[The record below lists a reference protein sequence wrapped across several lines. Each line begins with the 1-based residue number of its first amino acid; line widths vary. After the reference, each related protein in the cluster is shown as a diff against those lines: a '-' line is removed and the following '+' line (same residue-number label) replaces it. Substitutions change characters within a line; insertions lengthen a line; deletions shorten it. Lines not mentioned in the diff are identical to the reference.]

1 MTAID
6 RVRRGAL
13 RALMP
18 PPVLPLADW
27 IESTIHF
34 PATVSAL
41 PGRVRLWAYQRGIC
55 EAIDDPTVE
64 RVTVLK
70 SARIGYTSL
79 LTGVI
84 ASYVANQ
91 PSPIL
96 AVLPTQD
103 DCRDYSVGD
112 VEGTF
117 DASPAL
123 RGLLDAEA
131 DESGRSTLLARRF
144 PGGSLKFVAAKSP
157 RNLRRHNARV
167 LLMDE
172 IDGFEIGQEG
182 DPIKLAEM
190 RTLAF
195 RDRKIIAGS
204 TPIFDHGPVSRL
216 YAESDQRVF
225 EVPCPECG
233 DFHEIRWS
241 EIQWS
246 EGRPEEAA
254 WACPGCG
261 CIIPERHK
269 AQMVSRG
276 RWRATAPHVTGHA
289 GFRINALVSPHANAA
304 WGKLAAEFIRAKDNP
319 ATLQTFINLTLG
331 EPWRETQDDLDEH
344 ELAGKREPFGL
355 PDRLPPEVL
364 IVTAGVDCQDD
375 RLELVFTGHGK
386 GDATFILAH
395 SVIWGAVDAET
406 TWLELD
412 DALRS
417 VWKHPA
423 GGALRVDAAVIDSGD
438 GGHADL
444 VHAFTRPRFGRRI
457 VSGKGVPGF
466 ARPFIQRSGMKGAPL
481 FLIGVDAVKAQLF
494 QRLARGS
501 GFRFS
506 ADLEPIFFEQLT
518 SERRVVKYFKGQP
531 VRRFERIPGKR
542 AEALDAVVYALA
554 ARGLIGAD
562 LERRESEVASVTAP
576 AKAAT
581 VIRSKWLQGERN
593 DR

>member
-1 MTAID
+1 MQPID
-6 RVRRGAL
+6 LVRRNAMAAL
-13 RALMP
+13 RP

-41 PGRVRLWAYQRGIC
+41 PGRVRLWEYQRGIC
-55 EAIDDPTVE
+55 DAIDDPEIERITVI
-64 RVTVLK
+64 K

-96 AVLPTQD
+96 AVLPTSD
-103 DCRDYSVGD
+103 DARDYAVGD

-123 RGLLDAEA
+123 RGVLDAEA
-131 DESGRSTLLARRF
+131 DESGRSTLLSRRF
-144 PGGSLKFVAAKSP
+144 PGGSLKLVAARSP

-167 LLMDE
+167 LLLDE

-216 YAESDQRVF
+216 YAESDQRIF

-233 DFHEIRWS
+233 EHHEIRWAQI
-241 EIQWS
+241 EWPDGQ
-246 EGRPEEAA
+246 PEAA
-254 WACPGCG
+254 AWRCPSCTALVA
-261 CIIPERHK
+261 ERHK
-269 AQMVSRG
+269 AAMVDLG
-276 RWRATAPHVTGHA
+276 RWRATAPHVRGHA
-289 GFRINALVSPHANAA
+289 GFRINALVSPHANAS
-304 WGKLAAEFIRAKDNP
+304 WGKLAAEFLRAKEHP

-331 EPWRETQDDLDEH
+331 EPWREAQDDLDEH
-344 ELAGKREPFGL
+344 ELAARREPFGL
-355 PDRLPPEVL
+355 PVRIPPEVL
-364 IVTAGVDCQDD
+364 IVTCGVDCQDD
-375 RLELVFTGHGK
+375 RLEIVFLGHGK
-386 GDATFILAH
+386 GDETFILAH
-395 SVIWGAVDAET
+395 SVIWGAIDANE

-412 DALRS
+412 DALRT

-423 GGALRVDAAVIDSGD
+423 GGVLRVDAAVVDSGD

-444 VHAFTRPRFGRRI
+444 VHSFTRPRFGRRI

-466 ARPFIQRSGMKGAPL
+466 SRPFIARSGMKGLPL
-481 FLIGVDAVKAQLF
+481 FLVGVDAIKAQLYN
-494 QRLARGS
+494 RLSRGS

-506 ADLEPIFFEQLT
+506 ADLSADFFEQLT
-518 SERRVVKYFKGQP
+518 SERRVIRYYKGQP
-531 VRRFERIPGKR
+531 VRRFERIPGRR
-542 AEALDAVVYALA
+542 AECLDSTVYAMA
-554 ARGLIGAD
+554 ARQIVGAD
-562 LERRESEVASVTAP
+562 LDRREAEVASVTGP
-576 AKAAT
+576 RKAAT
-581 VIRSKWLQGERN
+581 VVRSKWLNGG
-593 DR
+593 

>member
-1 MTAID
+1 MQPIEL
-6 RVRRGAL
+6 VRRNALQAL
-13 RALMP
+13 RP

-27 IESTIHF
+27 IESTIYF

-55 EAIDDPTVE
+55 EAIDDPAID
-64 RVTVLK
+64 RVTVIK

-103 DCRDYSVGD
+103 DARDYAVGD
-112 VEGTF
+112 IEGTF

-123 RGLLDAEA
+123 RGLLDADA
-131 DESGRSTLLARRF
+131 DESGRSTLLSRRF
-144 PGGSLKFVAAKSP
+144 PGGSLKLVAAKSP

-167 LLMDE
+167 LLLDE
-172 IDGFEIGQEG
+172 IDGFEIGNEG

-204 TPIFDHGPVSRL
+204 TPVFDHGPVSRL

-225 EVPCPECG
+225 EVPCPDCG
-233 DFHEIRWS
+233 EAHEVRWANI
-241 EIQWS
+241 EWPD
-246 EGRPEEAA
+246 GRPDLAA
-254 WACPGCG
+254 WRCPSCAALVE
-261 CIIPERHK
+261 ERHK
-269 AQMVSRG
+269 AQMVAAG
-276 RWRATAPHVTGHA
+276 RWRANAPHVQGHA

-319 ATLQTFINLTLG
+319 ATLQTFVNLTLG
-331 EPWRETQDDLDEH
+331 EPWREAEDELDESD
-344 ELAGKREPFGL
+344 LMARREPFGL

-375 RLELVFTGHGK
+375 RLEIVFLGHGK
-386 GDATFILAH
+386 GDSAFILGH
-395 SVIWGAVDAET
+395 SVVWGAIDAET

-412 DALRS
+412 DALKTI
-417 VWKHPA
+417 WHHP
-423 GGALRVDAAVIDSGD
+423 GGGFLRVDAAVIDSGD

-444 VHAFTRPRFGRRI
+444 VHGFTRARFGRRI
-457 VSGKGVPGF
+457 VSGKGVSGF
-466 ARPFIQRSGMKGAPL
+466 ARPFLQRSSTRGAPL
-481 FLIGVDAVKAQLF
+481 FLVGVDAIKAQLF
-494 QRLARGS
+494 NRLARGS
-501 GFRFS
+501 GVRFS
-506 ADLEPIFFEQLT
+506 ADLSATFFEQLT
-518 SERRVVKYFKGQP
+518 SERRVVRYFKGQP

-542 AEALDAVVYALA
+542 AEALDSTVYALA
-554 ARGLIGAD
+554 ARQLVGAD
-562 LERRESEVASVTAP
+562 LDRREAEVQAVTM
-576 AKAAT
+576 AKAASN
-581 VIRSKWLQGERN
+581 VVRSKWLYR
-593 DR
+593 

>member
-1 MTAID
+1 MQPID
-6 RVRRGAL
+6 LVRRNAMAAL
-13 RALMP
+13 RP

-55 EAIDDPTVE
+55 DAIDDPEIE
-64 RVTVLK
+64 RVTVIK

-79 LTGVI
+79 LTAVI

-96 AVLPTQD
+96 AVLPTSD
-103 DCRDYSVGD
+103 DARDYAVGD
-112 VEGTF
+112 IEGTF

-131 DESGRSTLLARRF
+131 DETGRSTLLSRRF
-144 PGGSLKFVAAKSP
+144 PGGSLKLVAARSP

-167 LLMDE
+167 LLLDE

-233 DFHEIRWS
+233 EHHEIKWAQI
-241 EIQWS
+241 EWPDGQ
-246 EGRPEEAA
+246 PAAAA
-254 WACPGCG
+254 WRCPSCAALV
-261 CIIPERHK
+261 PERHK
-269 AQMVSRG
+269 AAMVDLG
-276 RWRATAPHVTGHA
+276 RWRATQPHVRGHA
-289 GFRINALVSPHANAA
+289 GFRINALVSPHANASWA
-304 WGKLAAEFIRAKDNP
+304 KLAAEFLRAKEHP
-319 ATLQTFINLTLG
+319 ATLQTFVNLTLG
-331 EPWRETQDDLDEH
+331 EPWREAHDDLDEH
-344 ELAGKREPFGL
+344 ELAGRREPFGL
-355 PDRLPPEVL
+355 PDRIPPEVL

-375 RLELVFTGHGK
+375 RLEIVFLGHGK
-386 GDATFILAH
+386 GDETFILAH
-395 SVIWGAVDAET
+395 SVIWGAIDANE

-412 DALRS
+412 DALRT
-417 VWKHPA
+417 VWRHPA
-423 GGALRVDAAVIDSGD
+423 GGVLRVDAAVVDSGD

-444 VHAFTRPRFGRRI
+444 VHSFTRPRFARRI

-466 ARPFIQRSGMKGAPL
+466 SRPFIARSGMKGLPL
-481 FLIGVDAVKAQLF
+481 FLIGVDAVKSQLYN
-494 QRLARGS
+494 RLSRGS

-506 ADLEPIFFEQLT
+506 ADLSPDFFEQLT
-518 SERRVVKYFKGQP
+518 SERRVVRYFKGQP
-531 VRRFERIPGKR
+531 VRRFERIPGRR
-542 AEALDAVVYALA
+542 AECLDSTVYGLA
-554 ARGLIGAD
+554 ARALVGVAMD
-562 LERRESEVASVTAP
+562 RREAELESVTGPPKP
-576 AKAAT
+576 AA
-581 VIRSKWLQGERN
+581 VVRSKWLTGGS
-593 DR
+593 